1 MIYYNL
7 VSLICLGLL
16 LVEAIAIV
24 MNIVFRSRAE
34 RIEFFRGFKRG
45 MYALIFVIAIP
56 LYYIGHIYTGSDY
69 IKAFFES
76 ISNIVYLVVLK
87 YDVSSI
93 SSLMDKSYIYSVAVY
108 SCFGLVAVN
117 ALFLTI
123 SLTGQYLWEYLQKIK
138 MAVLPKSKL
147 IIYGFNDGNKKLYL
161 ADKKRC
167 KIIIDDISK
176 ENEDKLYKEKISY
189 LSSITAD
196 DVLRKYVKRSV
207 YSEGQYI
214 IVINTESDEKNI
226 LSCRKLLKVIS
237 SLKKSEVEGL
247 FKKLGVYVFGNPKYE
262 AIYEDIVSGGCGCI
276 HYVNKYQK
284 IAMDF
289 IDRYPLSK
297 FMDERHIN
305 FETALV
311 RENADINVML
321 VGFGNVN
328 RQIFLTSIANNQFL
342 TKGNGDPELKLVK
355 YHIFDKNESEND
367 KNLNH
372 GYYRYKHECHDVN
385 CEEYL
390 PLPSLPGEEIFY
402 RVDINDFEFYESIYA
417 IAKKNPLSVNF
428 IVISFGADLENIDL
442 AEKLLQKRE
451 EWKLD
456 NLIIFVKSREI
467 RHGDTM
473 IDKEKCYFIG
483 NDEDS
488 VYNID
493 NIILDKIQ
501 RMARRRNEVYDL
513 EYEIGARGL
522 TALNEEFIRK
532 CKAISEKKWHMKSHF
547 ERDSSLYSC
556 LSLRLKL
563 NLLGLD
569 YVDANADG
577 EGISYDEYIE
587 VYAGDDAPNIDKYAI
602 TAEGKPKVCYTLD
615 FPDSKRRNLAVHEH
629 QRWNSFMLSRGM
641 IPATLNE
648 IRNETVTLPSGRVK
662 FTNGKSYETRKHG
675 NLTTFD
681 GLVAFRKIIAERDK
695 KSELDADVIKYD
707 YQLLDEAY
715 WLITDSGYKIVKV
728 GKPAY

>member
-16 LVEAIAIV
+16 FVEAFIIL
-24 MNIVFRSRAE
+24 MNILFRSRAE
-34 RIEFFRGFKRG
+34 RIDFFRGFKRG
-45 MYALIFVIAIP
+45 MYALIFVIAVP
-56 LYYIGHIYTGSDY
+56 LYYIGHLHAGSDY
-69 IKAFFES
+69 VKAFFES

-93 SSLMDKSYIYSVAVY
+93 SSLMDKSYIYSVAIY
-108 SCFGLVAVN
+108 SCFALVAVH
-117 ALFLTI
+117 ALFLTV
-123 SLTGQYLWEYLQKIK
+123 SLTGQYLWEYLQKIR
-138 MAVLPKSKL
+138 MYVLPKGRL
-147 IIYGFNDGNKKLYL
+147 IIYGLNDGNKKLYR
-161 ADKKRC
+161 ADKVRC
-167 KIIIDDISK
+167 KIIVDDIPK

-189 LSSITAD
+189 LSVTDGDS
-196 DVLRKYVKRSV
+196 VLKKYVKRAVHSKK
-207 YSEGQYI
+207 EYI
-214 IVINTESDEKNI
+214 LVINTESDEKNI
-226 LSCRKLLKVIS
+226 LSCRKLLEVIS
-237 SLKKSEVEGL
+237 SLKKSELEGL
-247 FKKLGVYVFGNPKYE
+247 FKRLGIYVFGNPKYE
-262 AIYEDIVSGGCGCI
+262 AIYEDIISGGCGCI

-289 IDRYPLSK
+289 IDRYPFSR
-297 FMDERHIN
+297 FMDERYIDY
-305 FETALV
+305 ETALI
-311 RENADINVML
+311 RKNADINVML

-342 TKGNGDPELKLVK
+342 TEGENDPELKLVK
-355 YHIFDKNESEND
+355 YHIFDKTASEND

-372 GYYRYKHECHDVN
+372 GYYRYKHECRDIN
-385 CEEYL
+385 RDEYL

-402 RVDINDFEFYESIYA
+402 RMDINDFAFYDSIYA
-417 IAKKNPLSVNF
+417 VAKKNPLSVNF
-428 IVISFGADLENIDL
+428 VVISFGTDLENIDL
-442 AEKLLQKRE
+442 AEKLLKKRE

-456 NLIIFVKSREI
+456 NLIIFVKSSELR
-467 RHGDTM
+467 RTDTM
-473 IDKEKCYFIG
+473 VEEERCYFIG
-483 NDEDS
+483 NDEDA

-501 RMARRRNEVYDL
+501 LMARRRNEVYDL

-522 TALNEEFIRK
+522 TNPDESFIRK
-532 CKAISEKKWHMKSHF
+532 CKDISEKKWHMKSHF

-569 YVDANADG
+569 YVDANSEG
-577 EGISYDEYIE
+577 EGISYGEYIE
-587 VYAGDDAPNIDKYAI
+587 IYAGSDAPDVDKQALSVD
-602 TAEGKPKVCYTLD
+602 GKPKVCYTLD
-615 FPDSKRRNLAVHEH
+615 FPKSKRRNLAVHEH

-641 IPATLNE
+641 IPATLDE

-662 FTNGKSYETRKHG
+662 FTNGKSYKTRKHG

-681 GLVAFRKIIAERDK
+681 GLVTFRKIIAQRDK

-715 WLITDSGYKIVKV
+715 WLITASGYKIVKIR
-728 GKPAY
+728 